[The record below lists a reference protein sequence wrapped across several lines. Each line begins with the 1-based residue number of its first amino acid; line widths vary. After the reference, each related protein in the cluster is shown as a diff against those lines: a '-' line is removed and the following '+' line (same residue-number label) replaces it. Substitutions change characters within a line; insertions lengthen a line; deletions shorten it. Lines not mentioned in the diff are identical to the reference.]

1 MRRLA
6 LLVVLQVSLQVSLC
20 QGAAP
25 DWLVAS
31 PEGRAEAGKPFELI
45 VVSLLGEPL
54 PEEIDVRLRS
64 DLDERILRLRASGP
78 AQNGRRTYS
87 AVVPAGLAG
96 AVSLDLAGRNSSV
109 LQLAVGQAPGAVLPG
124 TGRRA
129 RGEYEPP
136 LSENDPMYFIVGA
149 RDGYSA
155 RFQLSFK
162 YRLFDTG
169 TGFGRDQPWLSGFY
183 FGYTQNSLWDLS
195 SDSKAFRDTSYRPQL
210 FWKWDRSDEKTFI
223 DSLRIG
229 FEHESNGRDGDR
241 SRSINTAFIR
251 PEWHH
256 SLADGHDLQF
266 TPKLYRYLNKDEN
279 PDIEQ
284 YRGHVDWRLRY
295 DAAGEWVATL
305 VARRGTVGKGSFL
318 LDLSKRARDLRFG
331 PVGGYFHLQYF
342 TGYGEDI
349 LDYNVRR
356 KSQLRIGFAI
366 VP

>member
-1 MRRLA
+1 MRRLLFA
-6 LLVVLQVSLQVSLC
+6 VLLQASLC
-20 QGAAP
+20 HGAAP
-25 DWLVAS
+25 DWLIAS
-31 PEGRAEAGKPFELI
+31 PQGRAEAGKPFELI
-45 VVSLLGEPL
+45 VVSLQGEPL
-54 PEEIDVRLRS
+54 PEQMELRLRS
-64 DLDERILRLRASGP
+64 ELDERILQLRALGP
-78 AQNGRRTYS
+78 AQNGRRSYS
-87 AVVPAGLAG
+87 ALMPAGLAG
-96 AVSLDLAGRNSSV
+96 TVTLDLAGRSSSV
-109 LQLAVGQAPGAVLPG
+109 LQLAVGEAPGDVLPR

-129 RGEYEPP
+129 LGEYEPP

-169 TGFGRDQPWLSGFY
+169 TGFGRDRPWLSGFY

-210 FWKWDRSDEKTFI
+210 FWKWDRADEKTFV

-241 SRSINTAFIR
+241 SRSINIAFIR
-251 PEWHH
+251 PEWHY
-256 SLADGHDLQF
+256 SLGNGHEIQF
-266 TPKLYRYLNKDEN
+266 TPKLYSYLNKDEN
-279 PDIEQ
+279 PDIQQ

-295 DAAGEWVATL
+295 DAAGEWVATA
-305 VARRGTVGKGSFL
+305 VARRGTLGKGSVL
-318 LDLSKRARDLRFG
+318 LDLSKRARDVRFG

-356 KSQLRIGFAI
+356 KSQVRIGFAI

>member
-1 MRRLA
+1 
-6 LLVVLQVSLQVSLC
+6 
-20 QGAAP
+20 
-25 DWLVAS
+25 
-31 PEGRAEAGKPFELI
+31 
-45 VVSLLGEPL
+45 VVSLADAPL
-54 PEEIDVRLRS
+54 PDEIEVRLRS
-64 DLDERILRLRASGP
+64 ELDERILRLRAAGP
-78 AQNGRRTYS
+78 AQNGRRSYS
-87 AVVPAGLAG
+87 ALMPAELAG
-96 AVSLDLAGRNSSV
+96 AVTLELAGRNSSV
-109 LQLAVGQAPGAVLPG
+109 LQLAVGPAPGEALPG

-129 RGEYEPP
+129 LGQYEPP
-136 LSENDPMYFIVGA
+136 LSENDPMYFIAGW
-149 RDGYSA
+149 REGYSA

-169 TGFGRDQPWLSGFY
+169 TGFGRAQPWLSGFY

-210 FWKWDRSDEKTFI
+210 FWKWDRADEKTFI
-223 DSLRIG
+223 DSVRVG
-229 FEHESNGRDGDR
+229 VEHESNGRDGER

-256 SLADGHDLQF
+256 ALANGHEIQF
-266 TPKLYRYLNKDEN
+266 TPKLYRYLEKDEN
-279 PDIEQ
+279 PDIQQ

-295 DAAGEWVATL
+295 DAAGEWVATA
-305 VARRGTVGKGSFL
+305 VARRGTLGKGSVL
-318 LDLSKRARDLRFG
+318 LDLSRRARDLRFG